1 VPKNVTVSLS
11 ETNFRKKPSLK
22 RFIFSRFG
30 GNELASLSMK
40 DIFGPMDQVVLTTG
54 RVFCLSTVV
63 LTTGRVFCLSTVV
76 LTTDP
81 VLFSSTVVATT
92 GLGNFDIF
100 LQVV

>member
-40 DIFGPMDQVVLTTG
+40 DIL
-54 RVFCLSTVV
+54 
-63 LTTGRVFCLSTVV
+63 
-76 LTTDP
+76 
-81 VLFSSTVVATT
+81 LFSSTVVATT

-100 LQVV
+100 LQVVIFVFL